1 MMIEIV
7 VAPPVGIGI
16 ALGILDGH
24 VGAIERSGEIA
35 PPRRLGSRT
44 VGILPRQRELQL
56 LEQDCPFGKCIS
68 LLVYLVR
75 ARFDVDVVIL
85 WETGLTAIKRVGRE
99 RRDRKSTRLNSSHLG
114 IS

>member
-7 VAPPVGIGI
+7 VAPPSGIGI

-44 VGILPRQRELQL
+44 VGVLPRQRELQL
-56 LEQDCPFGKCIS
+56 LEQDCPFGKCKR
-68 LLVYLVR
+68 LLVYLVCGLLHEE
-75 ARFDVDVVIL
+75 DKKL
-85 WETGLTAIKRVGRE
+85 PETSLAALKRVGSE
-99 RRDRKSTRLNSSHLG
+99 RRSDGHPDETMLRQD
-114 IS
+114 